1 MTSPV
6 SASQGFISPPRFP
19 ETPPPPARS
28 AGNTVNTT
36 GLEKRDSK
44 DAVQAFREQAD
55 MSAYERYFQ
64 NALSR
69 RGLTEDSL
77 AAMTPEEQRQIL
89 DEIREEFQRA
99 MEEEATRK
107 ALRPGDALDI
117 TV

>member
-6 SASQGFISPPRFP
+6 SSSQGFIAPARFP

-28 AGNTVNTT
+28 AANTVNTT
-36 GLEKRDSK
+36 GLQTRESS
-44 DAVQAFREQAD
+44 DAVKAFREQAD
-55 MSAYERYFQ
+55 MSAYERFFQ

-77 AAMTPEEQRQIL
+77 AVMTAQEQRQIL

-99 MEEEATRK
+99 MEEQAARK
-107 ALRPGDALDI
+107 KTEPGDALDI